1 MASFPDRRAQGK
13 LHRYGPEERRQRV
26 GGRQSGHAAR
36 VIAITP
42 RTQIMVGLE
51 NFSKAG
57 TGDAK

>member
-1 MASFPDRRAQGK
+1 MASLPDQRAQPK
-13 LHRYGPEERRQRV
+13 LHRYGPEEPRQRV

-42 RTQIMVGLE
+42 RTGIMAGLE

-57 TGDAK
+57 AGDAK